1 MTITAARRHTLYN
14 QCELDGLQWV
24 ATQGSI
30 LVPESRAVVITIGIR
45 LKSQYTGRSNNW
57 RASYGRTRQVREA
70 VARALSLIPREEV
83 TAHLRDRV
91 RTIKLIRLAPR
102 LLEKHD
108 NLPFVCKGA
117 VDQVTCWLA
126 GDNRP
131 NARARDGRK
140 DGYTFEYHQQQQRL
154 YGLRVELWP

>member
-1 MTITAARRHTLYN
+1 MTITAARRKKLYN
-14 QCELDGLQWV
+14 QCELDGIQWV
-24 ATQGSI
+24 HSQGSI
-30 LVPESRAVVITIGIR
+30 LVPEVRAVVITIGVR
-45 LKSQYTGRSNNW
+45 LRSQAKWSNNW
-57 RASYGRTRQVREA
+57 RARYGRSRELREA
-70 VARALSLIPREEV
+70 VARALSLIPVPEV

-108 NLPFVCKGA
+108 NLPIVGKN
-117 VDQVTCWLA
+117 VIDQVTAWLA

-140 DGYTFEYHQQQQRL
+140 DGYTFEYFQQQQRL
-154 YGLRVELWP
+154 YGVRVELWP